1 MTLSKSFDSFLP
13 TTLGFDR
20 VFDILDHVSNQ
31 VNSSNGAFPPVN
43 VVKVDDNNYLI
54 EVAIAGYKKDE
65 IEVLVEKNLL
75 IINGKKLDKDERQ
88 YIVKGIAGRQFQRK
102 FVLSDT
108 IEVGASSLSDG
119 VLTVSLENV
128 IPEAQKPR
136 KIEIL

>member
-65 IEVLVEKNLL
+65 VEVLVEKNLL